1 MRCVIYRVCLGIVY
15 ASQFTE
21 AHGGC
26 DCGKSQLL
34 AWRFGITLMQQTR
47 PPTNT
52 LTHKCR
58 STLSLPSFSF
68 FVHLFVSTFVDVC
81 LFFLLFFLFLFI
93 LLLRRFL
100 SFLFFWYSY
109 HHTHSN
115 RQMRTQTL
123 RHTHFNAVTECN
135 KQFVPF
141 TIAGQTS
148 ACSAEALGS
157 VCLDEPDNT
166 GCFGFHSTGRE

>member
-1 MRCVIYRVCLGIVY
+1 M
-15 ASQFTE
+15 
-21 AHGGC
+21 
-26 DCGKSQLL
+26 

-52 LTHKCR
+52 LAHKRR
-58 STLSLPSFSF
+58 STFSLPSFSF
-68 FVHLFVSTFVDVC
+68 FVHVSLFVSTLVDLY
-81 LFFLLFFLFLFI
+81 LFFPSIISISINSSFALVSLLLFF
-93 LLLRRFL
+93 
-100 SFLFFWYSY
+100 WCSY

-135 KQFVPF
+135 KQCVPF

-157 VCLDEPDNT
+157 VCLGEPDNT

>member
-1 MRCVIYRVCLGIVY
+1 M
-15 ASQFTE
+15 
-21 AHGGC
+21 
-26 DCGKSQLL
+26 

-52 LTHKCR
+52 LAHKRR
-58 STLSLPSFSF
+58 STFSLPSFSF
-68 FVHLFVSTFVDVC
+68 FVHVSLFVSTLVDIY
-81 LFFLLFFLFLFI
+81 LFFLLLFLFLFI
-93 LLLRRFL
+93 LLLRWFL
-100 SFLFFWYSY
+100 SFLFFWCSY

-135 KQFVPF
+135 KQCVPF

-157 VCLDEPDNT
+157 VCLGEPDNT

>member
-1 MRCVIYRVCLGIVY
+1 MWKVSTLGLEIWY
-15 ASQFTE
+15 YFDATN
-21 AHGGC
+21 
-26 DCGKSQLL
+26 
-34 AWRFGITLMQQTR
+34 
-47 PPTNT
+47 PPT
-52 LTHKCR
+52 HKHTR
-58 STLSLPSFSF
+58 TQTPLNFLSAIVLLFCPCVSLCLHIGRPLSF
-68 FVHLFVSTFVDVC
+68 FP
-81 LFFLLFFLFLFI
+81 LLLFLFLFI
-93 LLLRRFL
+93 LLLRWFL
-100 SFLFFWYSY
+100 SFLFFWCSY

-135 KQFVPF
+135 KQCVPF

-157 VCLDEPDNT
+157 VCLGEPDNT